1 MRAQKRALN
10 PWVENLISIYCTLVR
25 VNSFSYQG
33 QRLAAVL
40 IAVAALAAEGDRKFG
55 DPAPPVVRPLAA
67 SAVPAPQRNGEVT
80 FHAKPKPLPA
90 GAVTHDWTSFL
101 GPTHNAMSTETRLL
115 HNWPKTGPKLVWEMK
130 KGTAYSSPAISG
142 DRLLF
147 IHRVG
152 KEERVECLHR
162 ETGERFW
169 QYTYPTGFE
178 DRYGYNN
185 GPRASPVIDG
195 DRVYTYGAEG
205 KLHCLK
211 LETGQVY
218 WKRDL
223 RGEFKVP
230 PPMPLVS
237 VTVITKNR
245 FPMKPVSIKE
255 RPQRCGRHRPH
266 HADRL
271 VQGGAREGYRQP
283 LGQGASGEP
292 GVASQD
298 QA

>member
-1 MRAQKRALN
+1 MPLSVLMRPISRRLVLQSLLAQPLLARLARAQ
-10 PWVENLISIYCTLVR
+10 TR
-25 VNSFSYQG
+25 V
-33 QRLAAVL
+33 L
-40 IAVAALAAEGDRKFG
+40 
-55 DPAPPVVRPLAA
+55 
-67 SAVPAPQRNGEVT
+67 
-80 FHAKPKPLPA
+80 AKPKPLPA

-101 GPTHNAMSTETRLL
+101 GPAHNAMSTETRLQ
-115 HNWPKTGPKLVWEMK
+115 HTWQKTGPKLVWEMK

-152 KEERVECLHR
+152 KEERIECLHR

-169 QYTYPTGFE
+169 QYSYPTEFE

-211 LETGQVY
+211 LETGQLY

-223 RGEFKVP
+223 SAEFKVP
-230 PPMPLVS
+230 
-237 VTVITKNR
+237 
-245 FPMKPVSIKE
+245 
-255 RPQRCGRHRPH
+255 H
-266 HADRL
+266 
-271 VQGGAREGYRQP
+271 
-283 LGQGASGEP
+283 
-292 GVASQD
+292 
-298 QA
+298 

>member
-1 MRAQKRALN
+1 
-10 PWVENLISIYCTLVR
+10 
-25 VNSFSYQG
+25 
-33 QRLAAVL
+33 
-40 IAVAALAAEGDRKFG
+40 
-55 DPAPPVVRPLAA
+55 
-67 SAVPAPQRNGEVT
+67 
-80 FHAKPKPLPA
+80 
-90 GAVTHDWTSFL
+90 
-101 GPTHNAMSTETRLL
+101 MSTETRLL
-115 HNWPKTGPKLVWEMK
+115 HTWPKTGPKLVWEMK

-147 IHRVG
+147 IHRIG

-162 ETGERFW
+162 ETGERYW
-169 QYTYPTGFE
+169 QFAYPTDFE

-230 PPMPLVS
+230 QD
-237 VTVITKNR
+237 
-245 FPMKPVSIKE
+245 FF
-255 RPQRCGRHRPH
+255 
-266 HADRL
+266 
-271 VQGGAREGYRQP
+271 
-283 LGQGASGEP
+283 
-292 GVASQD
+292 GVASTPLIEGD
-298 QA
+298 LLIVANPCFGLDFAAVAEIRARIVQALHYRRIVIKDLIFERRRAPGCGESTRGKQILDAPRGRM